1 MKRNISVFILLIL
14 LASSF
19 KYRSMTRE
27 NTLPVITAGYD
38 SKQQSPKAIAVSS
51 LDAAVADLHKAN
63 LEMAKGN
70 PAFLKS
76 LWSHQDDVTLFG
88 GAENLDSKG
97 WKAVEASLNN
107 TGSVPAKDVTY
118 TYEEVASQEGS
129 TQGYLIQKEHY
140 RFADGRKADLHV
152 TVLFRKENNVWKI
165 AHRQADSFPTDV
177 KSDKTSK

>member
-27 NTLPVITAGYD
+27 NTQPVITAGYD
-38 SKQQSPKAIAVSS
+38 GKQSPKAFAVSS
-51 LDAAVADLHKAN
+51 LDAAIADLHKAN

-70 PAFLKS
+70 PAFFKS

-88 GAENLDSKG
+88 GVENLDSKG
-97 WKAVEASLNN
+97 WNAVEASLNN
-107 TGSVPAKDVTY
+107 TVSVSTKDATY
-118 TYEEVASQEGS
+118 TYEKVASQEGS

-140 RFADGRKADLHV
+140 RFADGRKTDLHV

-165 AHRQADSFPTDV
+165 AHRQADTLPTDV

>member
-1 MKRNISVFILLIL
+1 MKRNTSVFILLIL

-19 KYRSMTRE
+19 KYRTMTRE
-27 NTLPVITAGYD
+27 NAEPVITAGYGN
-38 SKQQSPKAIAVSS
+38 QHTPKGVVAPS

-70 PAFLKS
+70 PAFFKS
-76 LWSHQDDVTLFG
+76 LWSHHDDVTIFG
-88 GAENLDSKG
+88 GVKNADSKG
-97 WKAVEASLNN
+97 WKAVEASLDDI
-107 TGSVPAKDVTY
+107 GSIPAKDVTY
-118 TYEEVASQEGS
+118 TFEKVASQEGTAQS
-129 TQGYLIQKEHY
+129 YLIQKEHY

-165 AHRQADSFPTDV
+165 VHRHADAISTDV

>member
-27 NTLPVITAGYD
+27 NSQPVITAGYG
-38 SKQQSPKAIAVSS
+38 SKQSPKSVVASS
-51 LDAAVADLHKAN
+51 LDAAFADLHKAN

-70 PAFLKS
+70 PAFFKS
-76 LWSHQDDVTLFG
+76 LWSHQDDVTIFG
-88 GAENLDSKG
+88 GAENADCKG

-107 TGSVPAKDVTY
+107 AGSIPAKDVAY
-118 TYEEVASQEGS
+118 TFEKVASQEGA

-165 AHRQADSFPTDV
+165 AHRHADSIPTEV

>member
-27 NTLPVITAGYD
+27 NAQPVITAGYD
-38 SKQQSPKAIAVSS
+38 SKPSPKAPAVSS

-70 PAFLKS
+70 PALFKS
-76 LWSHQDDVTLFG
+76 LWSHQDDVTIFE
-88 GAENLDSKG
+88 GAENVDSKG
-97 WKAVEASLNN
+97 WKAVEASLNQ
-107 TGSVPAKDVTY
+107 TGTVPAKDVTY
-118 TYEEVASQEGS
+118 TYEKVASQEGT

-152 TVLFRKENNVWKI
+152 TILFRKENNAWKI
-165 AHRQADSFPTDV
+165 AHRQADAIATDV

>member
-19 KYRSMTRE
+19 KYRTMTRE
-27 NTLPVITAGYD
+27 NTQPVITAGYG
-38 SKQQSPKAIAVSS
+38 SEHSPKSVAIFS

-70 PAFLKS
+70 PAFFKS
-76 LWSHQDDVTLFG
+76 LWSHQDDVTIFG
-88 GAENLDSKG
+88 GIENADSKG

-107 TGSVPAKDVTY
+107 AGSIPAKDVTY
-118 TYEEVASQEGS
+118 TFEKVASQES
-129 TQGYLIQKEHY
+129 ATQGYLIQKEHY
-140 RFADGRKADLHV
+140 RFDGRKADLHV
-152 TVLFRKENNVWKI
+152 TILFRKENNVWKI
-165 AHRQADSFPTDV
+165 VHRQADPMASNA

>member
-19 KYRSMTRE
+19 KYRTMTRE
-27 NTLPVITAGYD
+27 NNQPVITAGFG
-38 SKQQSPKAIAVSS
+38 STQSPKSVVTSS

-76 LWSHQDDVTLFG
+76 LWSHQDDVTFFG
-88 GAENLDSKG
+88 GVENADSKG
-97 WKAVEASLNN
+97 WKAVEASLNSAG
-107 TGSVPAKDVTY
+107 TIPAKDAAY
-118 TYEEVASQEGS
+118 TFEKVASQES
-129 TQGYLIQKEHY
+129 AAQGYLIQKEHY

-165 AHRQADSFPTDV
+165 AHRHADSVPTEV
-177 KSDKTSK
+177 KSDKTSN